1 MEEYT
6 KLVTEISGKLWK
18 EFKPRI
24 SQDMTKDEFWS
35 DAHKAFSSIPEQY
48 KDTVAEGYAIDMAV
62 FYFLQLQRIY
72 FKSIGRGKLVDY
84 TDMLADIAK
93 AMKNTPNFDFNG
105 FFDSRQ

>member
-24 SQDMTKDEFWS
+24 SQDMTKDEFWT
-35 DAHKAFSSIPEQY
+35 DAHDTIVKIVDEY
-48 KDTVAEGYAIDMAV
+48 KGTVAEGYAIDMAV

-72 FKSIGRGKLVDY
+72 FKSIDRGKLVDY

>member
-24 SQDMTKDEFWS
+24 SQNMTKDEFWA

-62 FYFLQLQRIY
+62 FYMLELQRIY
-72 FKSIGRGKLVDY
+72 FKDEKRGRISDWKDL
-84 TDMLADIAK
+84 MKDISDTMHK
-93 AMKNTPNFDFNG
+93 TPNFDFTA
-105 FFDSRQ
+105 FFDSRR